1 MAGSNPGILLW
12 EEDGRR
18 PMIAAI
24 TRLQLYCGL
33 LGLLIVL
40 FGCAS
45 PTTRKTALIK
55 STKDVESSAAEI
67 SARNQSLLGLY
78 SAEIET
84 ATDKIMFA
92 SPSAPT
98 RRQALVWKVEA
109 IPIFQRCLLNTDP
122 LAAAIDAWAF
132 IFQMTDYMNQPAV
145 KQGWGEF
152 HPLIIETLDRMNA
165 EMEQL
170 LRSAAPSADLA
181 AGRDRIHA
189 WAKAHPIEVG
199 ISGRK
204 SADAML
210 ISTTEQ
216 SDLGTRA
223 SIKALGESIGDLTA
237 RLDSYNAY
245 LPKQA
250 RWQAEL
256 LLSDMAHDPQVAA
269 AMSNLAVVSSA
280 LDKTSGKMDE
290 LPEMMA
296 QMRKA
301 VLADVEGQ
309 RLAGQDFLRQE
320 RLETLDALN
329 QERIE
334 TMAGIDHERQAATV
348 DVREERKIVLDTLQ
362 NERVIV
368 MNDLHAAGEKA
379 LQDFD
384 SRSRSLIDHFF
395 VRVLEIFL
403 LALLLGSLVTWLLL
417 RRFTTRRWDRGG
429 RLYDRAA

>member
-1 MAGSNPGILLW
+1 
-12 EEDGRR
+12 
-18 PMIAAI
+18 MIAAI

-33 LGLLIVL
+33 LGLLIFL
-40 FGCAS
+40 CGCAS
-45 PTTRKTALIK
+45 QTTRKTASIK
-55 STKDVESSAAEI
+55 SAKHVETSAAEL
-67 SARNQSLLGLY
+67 SAKNQSLLGLY
-78 SAEIET
+78 SAEIEN
-84 ATDKIMFA
+84 AADKIILA
-92 SPSAPT
+92 SPSAST
-98 RRQALVWKVEA
+98 RRQALLWKAEA
-109 IPIFQRCLLNTDP
+109 IPVLQRSLLNTDP
-122 LAAAIDAWAF
+122 LAAAIDAWVF
-132 IFQMTDYMNQPAV
+132 IFQMRDYMNQPEV
-145 KQGWGEF
+145 KQGFGEY
-152 HPLIIETLDRMNA
+152 HPVVVETLDRMEA
-165 EMEQL
+165 QMERLVQA
-170 LRSAAPSADLA
+170 AAPSADLA
-181 AGRDRIHA
+181 AGRKRVDT
-189 WAKAHPIEVG
+189 WAKEHPIEAG
-199 ISGRK
+199 ISSRK

-210 ISTTEQ
+210 ISMTEK

-269 AMSNLAVVSSA
+269 AMSSLAVVSSA
-280 LDKTSGKMDE
+280 LDKSSAKMDE

-301 VLADVEGQ
+301 VLTDVEGQ
-309 RLAGQDFLRQE
+309 RLAGQAFLRQE

-348 DVREERKIVLDTLQ
+348 DVRQERQIVLDTLQ

-368 MNDLHAAGEKA
+368 MNELHAAGEKA

-395 VRVLEIFL
+395 VRVLEILL
-403 LALLLGSLVTWLLL
+403 LALILGSLVTWLLL

>member
-1 MAGSNPGILLW
+1 
-12 EEDGRR
+12 
-18 PMIAAI
+18 MIAAI

-33 LGLLIVL
+33 LGLLIFL
-40 FGCAS
+40 CGCAS
-45 PTTRKTALIK
+45 QTTRKTALIK
-55 STKDVESSAAEI
+55 STKGFESSAAEL
-67 SARNQSLLGLY
+67 SAHNQSLLGLY

-84 ATDKIMFA
+84 ATDKIMFS
-92 SPSAPT
+92 SPSAST

-109 IPIFQRCLLNTDP
+109 IPILQRCLLNTDP

-132 IFQMTDYMNQPAV
+132 IFQMIDYMNQPAV

-152 HPLIIETLDRMNA
+152 HPVIMETLDRMNA

-170 LRSAAPSADLA
+170 LRDAAPSADLA
-181 AGRDRIHA
+181 AARERIHT
-189 WAKAHPIEVG
+189 WARAHPIEVG
-199 ISGRK
+199 LSGRK
-204 SADAML
+204 SVDAVL
-210 ISTTEQ
+210 ISQTEQ

-256 LLSDMAHDPQVAA
+256 LLSDTARNPQVAA

-280 LDKTSGKMDE
+280 LEKTSGKMDE
-290 LPEMMA
+290 LPEMMG
-296 QMRKA
+296 QMRQA

-309 RLAGQDFLRQE
+309 RLAGQAFLHQE
-320 RLETLDALN
+320 RLETLDSLD
-329 QERIE
+329 QLRVD
-334 TMAGIDHERQAATV
+334 TMADIDHERLAATA
-348 DVREERKIVLDTLQ
+348 DVRQERKIVLASLE
-362 NERVIV
+362 NEREVV
-368 MNDLHAAGEKA
+368 MNELHAAGDKA

-395 VRVLEIFL
+395 LRVLELFL

-417 RRFTTRRWDRGG
+417 RRFTPRRWDRGG